1 MKGEDEVPAQYI
13 CFADFEFTCGGNINR
28 WRTEL
33 LSVGLVICDE
43 KLSVVQR
50 FYSTVKPVKQPKMT
64 ALCRQLTNLTQ
75 EEINLSPDSNDILA
89 QVDQLMKQYPNDG
102 LFVWGNYD
110 VIGLSSD
117 ARIHKK
123 SGLPNKYI
131 LRASN
136 QIVDIQKSLTDLM
149 GLTDAINIS
158 ELSTAFG
165 FVPESGSFHNAL
177 NDAEGLYIIYKTVF
191 STNYAENPAFQTLC
205 AERRAKR
212 EAAKQAAIE
221 RRNAVALSLPFS
233 EEGQSYYNMLMKQEQ
248 IQNLNQFLL
257 LRHTAVKVI
266 RKYPNETRFLITT
279 MNGKIRAYRENS
291 FPRNL
296 RTPKRKYYCFT
307 AASLDHALI
316 AMMQEKDSIDL
327 PRR

>member
-1 MKGEDEVPAQYI
+1 MPAPFL

-33 LSVGLVICDE
+33 LSVGLIICDANF
-43 KLSVVQR
+43 SVVQR

-89 QVDQLMKQYPNDG
+89 QVDLLLKQHPNDG

-110 VIGLSSD
+110 TIGLSSD
-117 ARIHKK
+117 ARIHRKC
-123 SGLPNKYI
+123 GLPNKHI
-131 LRASN
+131 LKTSYKV
-136 QIVDIQKSLTDLM
+136 VDIQKSLTDLM

-165 FVPESGSFHNAL
+165 FVPENGSFHNAL
-177 NDAEGLYIIYKTVF
+177 NDAEGLFTIYKTVF
-191 STNYAENPAFQTLC
+191 TTNFTENEAFQALC
-205 AERRAKR
+205 AERKAKR
-212 EAAKQAAIE
+212 EAARQAVLE
-221 RRNAVALSLPFS
+221 RRNAAALSLPFS
-233 EEGQSYYNMLMKQEQ
+233 EEGQAYYKMLLNQAQTKDV
-248 IQNLNQFLL
+248 NQFLM
-257 LRHTAVKVI
+257 LRLAAVKVV

-279 MNGKIRAYRENS
+279 MNGKIRAYRDNA

-307 AASLDHALI
+307 AQSLDHAVI
-316 AMMQEKDSIDL
+316 AMLLDKESIEL